1 MGEGEAEYFP
11 KRGSLFDPR
20 KMFYNFS
27 FYLHKGIF
35 LPHSTYYPS
44 HTLSILPQHF
54 PCVIH

>member
-27 FYLHKGIF
+27 FSLKF
-35 LPHSTYYPS
+35 LE
-44 HTLSILPQHF
+44 
-54 PCVIH
+54 V